1 MAVIA
6 DKCPDI
12 NVVVVDINKNRIN
25 LWNDNDYSNLPIY
38 EPGLDDV
45 IRRCRNNNLWFS
57 TDIKENIAT
66 SDMIFIS
73 VNTPTKTKGVGAGEA
88 SNLKW
93 VESCAREVAKYAN
106 GHTIVVEKSTLPV
119 RTAEVIKNI
128 LEASQAKKINSDKNS
143 FDVLSNPEFLAEGSA
158 IRDLEYPD
166 RVLIGGDNPDA
177 MNALGSIYENWVK
190 EKILYTNLWSSE
202 LAKLTLFFGAAYKL
216 NKFN

>member
-1 MAVIA
+1 M
-6 DKCPDI
+6 PDI
-12 NVVVVDINKNRIN
+12 NVVVVDISKNRIN

-106 GHTIVVEKSTLPV
+106 GHTIVVEK
-119 RTAEVIKNI
+119 
-128 LEASQAKKINSDKNS
+128 
-143 FDVLSNPEFLAEGSA
+143 
-158 IRDLEYPD
+158 
-166 RVLIGGDNPDA
+166 
-177 MNALGSIYENWVK
+177 ALCP
-190 EKILYTNLWSSE
+190 SE
-202 LAKLTLFFGAAYKL
+202 RQKL
-216 NKFN
+216 